1 VDVTGARENGAVLPT
16 SEAALV
22 IVLLA
27 IAPGYIAAAAWA
39 RARTWKGP
47 AGDLRT
53 ILQSLVL
60 SAVVQAVLV
69 PLTVV
74 WVVPIRD
81 HLAKYPLRVTVWSL
95 LAVLVVP
102 AVLGLAAGAITD
114 KLFDPAQDRVRGR
127 FASFVNGIIPAPTA
141 PTIWDWLFVSDRVPK
156 SGFLVVEFKDGAR
169 VAGAFAERSMA
180 LTSPEPHG
188 LFLEREWQLD
198 TEGNVYCEL
207 PGTRGLL
214 VPDVSEVRWMRILES
229 TNGEDTGDESG

>member
-1 VDVTGARENGAVLPT
+1 VLPT

-47 AGDLRT
+47 SGDLRT
-53 ILQSLVL
+53 ILQALVL
-60 SAVVQAVLV
+60 SAVVQAILV

-74 WVVPIRD
+74 WIVPIRD
-81 HLAKYPLRVTVWSL
+81 HLPQYPLRVTVWSL
-95 LAVLVVP
+95 LVVLVVP
-102 AVLGLAAGAITD
+102 VALGLAAGAFTD
-114 KLFDPAQDRVRGR
+114 KLFDPAEDRVKGR
-127 FASFVNGIIPAPTA
+127 LASVVNAIVPAPTA
-141 PTIWDWLFVSDRVPK
+141 PTIWDWLFVSDRLPT

-198 TEGNVYCEL
+198 PEGNVYCEL

-214 VPDVSEVRWMRILES
+214 VPDVSEIRWMRILES
-229 TNGEDTGDESG
+229 TNGEDTRDESG